1 MRTGIEGMGGLFS
14 VEMESKKHVRSISIS
29 NEAHD
34 RVLFEGEL
42 GRVLGVSI
50 IEGSALEL
58 VGRNGVLRIDIN
70 EELLQRV
77 LESPGRELDLSSENV
92 SEM

>member
-1 MRTGIEGMGGLFS
+1 MGGLFS
-14 VEMESKKHVRSISIS
+14 VELESKKHVRSISIS

-34 RVLFEGEL
+34 RVLFEGDL

-58 VGRNGVLRIDIN
+58 VGRNGVLRIEID

-77 LESPGRELDLSSENV
+77 LESPGRELDLSSEDV

>member
-1 MRTGIEGMGGLFS
+1 MGGLFS
-14 VEMESKKHVRSISIS
+14 VELESKKHVRSSSIS

-34 RVLFEGEL
+34 RVLFEGDL

-58 VGRNGVLRIDIN
+58 VGRNGVLRIEID

-77 LESPGRELDLSSENV
+77 LESPGRELDLSSEDV